1 LVAAVQTTAAR
12 TEETMKALTRRVIP
26 IVPFLLVVLAILGQ
40 AKPAR
45 ADDYH
50 CFEDLASCYQR
61 AAVKETV
68 TGMWLAGLDCELT
81 AVNCVRRAIVY

>member
-1 LVAAVQTTAAR
+1 
-12 TEETMKALTRRVIP
+12 MKAVTRRVLQV
-26 IVPFLLVVLAILGQ
+26 VPFLLVVLALISQ
-40 AKPAR
+40 ARPAW

-50 CFEDLASCYQR
+50 CFEDLAGCYQR
-61 AAVKETV
+61 AAARESI